1 MAGPSLRFC
10 PHCGFEL
17 EDGRCPTHGPQ
28 DGKSSRG
35 RAWRPALTLG
45 LVALIASMV
54 VGLVIVARSL
64 DRQAR
69 ELDEIQAATEELR
82 RTGQQTNEA
91 LGGVAGRIDDVEREL
106 TSTLEPSE
114 IARQALESVYTIRVS
129 GGSGSAWVAESGG
142 TSTLVTN
149 YHVVE
154 SAYTRGVRTVSV
166 RQDDRTFTGE
176 IGDVS
181 QTEDL
186 AAVAVRARLDA
197 LPIQRSGTDPG
208 DTVLA
213 IGSPVG
219 LEGTV
224 TTGVVS
230 ATRNR
235 GIQFTAPVN
244 PGSSGG
250 PLLDA
255 EGAVVGVVSAKFVG
269 VGIEGLSFAIPME
282 SVCATVLRC

>member
-1 MAGPSLRFC
+1 
-10 PHCGFEL
+10 
-17 EDGRCPTHGPQ
+17 
-28 DGKSSRG
+28 
-35 RAWRPALTLG
+35 
-45 LVALIASMV
+45 MV